1 MDVDRA
7 GLDGSSGK
15 WMDGLVE
22 PLVSVLLLALL
33 TNACRCD
40 FQLSTSMPG
49 SKNPVGPFRGASV
62 WLHSVCA
69 C

>member
-7 GLDGSSGK
+7 GSSGSSGK

-40 FQLSTSMPG
+40 FQLSALTLGSMD
-49 SKNPVGPFRGASV
+49 PVGRI
-62 WLHSVCA
+62 
-69 C
+69 